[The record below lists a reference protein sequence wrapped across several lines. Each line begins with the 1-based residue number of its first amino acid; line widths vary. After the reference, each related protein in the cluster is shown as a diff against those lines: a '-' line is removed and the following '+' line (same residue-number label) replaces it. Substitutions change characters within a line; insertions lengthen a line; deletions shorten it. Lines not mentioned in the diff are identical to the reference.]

1 VTVHVDQVAQHLGI
15 PADPRMHAATLAAC
29 MWTVKRRCN
38 TPPQDLW
45 VDPDVVQGTV
55 LYAALL
61 YQARSTPAGFA
72 GYDQVALATDTST
85 EALWR
90 ARELVG
96 LDPVVA

>member
-1 VTVHVDQVAQHLGI
+1 
-15 PADPRMHAATLAAC
+15 

-38 TPPQDLW
+38 TDPARLW
-45 VDPDVVQGTV
+45 LDADVVQGAV
-55 LYAALL
+55 LFAALL

-72 GYDQVALATDTST
+72 GYDEVALATDTST

>member
-1 VTVHVDQVAQHLGI
+1 MGPTVAQVADHLGV
-15 PADPRMHAATLAAC
+15 PADDRMQAALAAAC
-29 MWTVKRRCN
+29 MWTAKRRCN
-38 TPPQDLW
+38 TATVDLW
-45 VDPDVVQGTV
+45 LEPDVNLGTI

-72 GYDQVALATDTST
+72 GYDEVALATDTST

-96 LDPVVA
+96 LDPVTA